1 MKETASPDQQLE
13 MALNRL
19 DNTERRLIKQPEL
32 REKYCGIIEQ
42 YVKKGYLEYVDVIN
56 DSNDCWYL
64 PHFPVVRT
72 DKSTTK
78 VRIVFDEAARYDGK
92 SLNDVIQPCPKL
104 QQDLVDV
111 LLRFRR
117 YPVALVCDIAEMH
130 LRIGVHPQ
138 DRPYQRVLWRSLNQS
153 EKPKILQFTCV
164 VFGISSSPFH
174 AQYVSQRHSKKN
186 KNKYPLAAETVLS
199 STYMDDSM
207 DSVKTCDEAIKL
219 YKELSE
225 LWGKTGMHARKWV
238 TNESEVLKEIPEED
252 RAMEVNLKCGEF
264 PSIKTLGTL
273 WKASDDIF
281 TFKDASDPCCKED
294 KHTKRSFLKKIT
306 TLFDPLGFFSPY
318 VV

>member
-78 VRIVFDEAARYDGK
+78 VRIVFDGAARYDGK

-225 LWGKTGMHARKWV
+225 LWGKAGMHARKWV
-238 TNESEVLKEIPEED
+238 SNESEVLKEIPEED
-252 RAMEVNLKCGEF
+252 RAMEVSLKCGEF

-306 TLFDPLGFFSPY
+306 TLFDPLGFFHHT
-318 VV
+318 